1 MQSSETNQDKTWLN
15 MMNENDL
22 MSRLVASKAI
32 MNNPKFTKSS
42 NSMNGGLPPTSLQDF
57 DLPQA
62 RYNIPEE
69 FLQESPQ
76 QSQMNQPYLS
86 ELPKVNTK
94 PVGAPTVDAIK
105 SSKLPDEIKR
115 LMLEHPISQPQQ
127 PTTTLSD
134 DLIERAS
141 RLMKGENSNNYLPES
156 VKTKTQQSQTPQSNS
171 QIDYKLI
178 KKMIREAVDEALHEN
193 GLIVESS
200 EKANEMLSF
209 KVGKHLFEGKVTKI
223 KKLV

>member
-1 MQSSETNQDKTWLN
+1 
-15 MMNENDL
+15 MNENDL

-32 MNNPKFTKSS
+32 MDNPKFTKSR
-42 NSMNGGLPPTSLQDF
+42 NSMNDGLPPTSLQDF
-57 DLPQA
+57 DVPNA
-62 RYNIPEE
+62 KYNIPQE
-69 FLQESPQ
+69 FLQESP
-76 QSQMNQPYLS
+76 SMSQPYLS

-94 PVGAPTVDAIK
+94 PVGVPSVDAIK

-115 LMLEHPISQPQQ
+115 LMIEHPIAQAQQ
-127 PTTTLSD
+127 QGGGGATLSD

-141 RLMKGENSNNYLPES
+141 RLMKNENSNNYIPES
-156 VKTKTQQSQTPQSNS
+156 VKPKTQQQPQTQSTS

-178 KKMIREAVDEALHEN
+178 KKMIREAVDEALQEN
-193 GLIVESS
+193 GLMVESS

>member
-1 MQSSETNQDKTWLN
+1 
-15 MMNENDL
+15 MNENDL

-32 MNNPKFTKSS
+32 MDNPKFTKSR
-42 NSMNGGLPPTSLQDF
+42 NSMNDGLPPTSLQDF
-57 DLPQA
+57 DVPSA
-62 RYNIPEE
+62 KYNIPQE
-69 FLQESPQ
+69 FLQESP
-76 QSQMNQPYLS
+76 SMSQPYLS

-94 PVGAPTVDAIK
+94 PVGVPSVDAIK

-115 LMLEHPISQPQQ
+115 LMIEHPIAQAQQ
-127 PTTTLSD
+127 QGGATLSD

-141 RLMKGENSNNYLPES
+141 RLMKNENSNNYIPES
-156 VKTKTQQSQTPQSNS
+156 VKPKTQQQPQTQSTS

-178 KKMIREAVDEALHEN
+178 KKMIREAVDEALQEN
-193 GLIVESS
+193 GLMVESS

-209 KVGKHLFEGKVTKI
+209 KVGKHVFEGKVTKI

>member
-1 MQSSETNQDKTWLN
+1 
-15 MMNENDL
+15 MNENDL

-32 MNNPKFTKSS
+32 MDNPKFTKNR
-42 NSMNGGLPPTSLQDF
+42 NSINDGLPPTSLQDF
-57 DLPQA
+57 DVPNA
-62 RYNIPEE
+62 KYNIPQE
-69 FLQESPQ
+69 FLQESP
-76 QSQMNQPYLS
+76 SMSQPYLS

-94 PVGAPTVDAIK
+94 PVGVPTVDAIK

-115 LMLEHPISQPQQ
+115 LMIEHPIAQAQQ
-127 PTTTLSD
+127 QGGGATLSD

-141 RLMKGENSNNYLPES
+141 RLMKNENSNNYIPES
-156 VKTKTQQSQTPQSNS
+156 VKPKTQQQPQTQSTS

-178 KKMIREAVDEALHEN
+178 KKMIREAVDEALQEN
-193 GLIVESS
+193 GLMVESS